1 MFIFNKILFV
11 FYLVM
16 AVLIAGFIVWNT
28 YKSKKITEKVIGAI
42 TLIMFALRILMI
54 K

>member
-1 MFIFNKILFV
+1 MYIYYKILFV
-11 FYLVM
+11 FYLII
-16 AVLIAGFIVWNT
+16 AVTITGFIGWNVF
-28 YKSKKITEKVIGAI
+28 KSKKLSDKIVGAI

>member
-1 MFIFNKILFV
+1 MYIYYKVLFV

-16 AVLIAGFIVWNT
+16 AITIAGFIGWNT
-28 YKSKKITEKVIGAI
+28 FKSKKITDKIIGAI

>member
-1 MFIFNKILFV
+1 MYIFYKNLFV
-11 FYLVM
+11 FYLIV
-16 AVLIAGFIVWNT
+16 AVAIAGFIGWNT
-28 YKSKKITEKVIGAI
+28 YKSRKITDKIVGAI

>member
-1 MFIFNKILFV
+1 MNIYYKVLLGLYFV
-11 FYLVM
+11 I
-16 AVLIAGFIVWNT
+16 AVVIAGFIGWNT
-28 YKSKKITEKVIGAI
+28 FKSKKITDKVVGAI

>member
-1 MFIFNKILFV
+1 MYIFYKILLGFYFV
-11 FYLVM
+11 VAL
-16 AVLIAGFIVWNT
+16 LIAGFIGWNT
-28 YKSKKITEKVIGAI
+28 FKSKKITDKVVGAI

>member
-1 MFIFNKILFV
+1 MYVYGKVLFV
-11 FYLVM
+11 FYLIM
-16 AVLIAGFIVWNT
+16 AIVIAGFIVWNT
-28 YKSKKITEKVIGAI
+28 FKSKKLTDKIIGAI